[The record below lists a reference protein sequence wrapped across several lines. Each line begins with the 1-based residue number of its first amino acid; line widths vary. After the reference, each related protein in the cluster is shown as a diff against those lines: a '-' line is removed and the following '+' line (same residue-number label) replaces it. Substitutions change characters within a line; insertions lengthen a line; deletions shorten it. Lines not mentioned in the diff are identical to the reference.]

1 MEAGIR
7 IFIPVNKEYYM
18 PSPWVQKGKH
28 RSFEPVEGQPQM
40 KLAQVVEAAVQK
52 GHAIIDPSMCITD
65 CYSPTPIYTG
75 GDQGKKNGEVVN
87 KRTSYSVG
95 TGQAAE
101 YDQIELKVLAKAEGA
116 GIARIGLAPASLNLG
131 VFDGLANVEG
141 LTVGGDQGDK
151 TLDVIGRLAHYGF
164 LKFTKIHFEAK
175 AEGFFA
181 TTPRFKTFSHT
192 GQCLEDKRLH
202 YPKATAED
210 DNTNIR
216 TMTSEWLESKNAD
229 LTLNG
234 KNFLELN
241 IPAGQNADITLY
253 TMFYPKA

>member
-1 MEAGIR
+1 MDKQAGVR
-7 IFIPVNKEYYM
+7 IFIPLNKEYYL

-28 RSFEPVEGQPQM
+28 RSFEPVEGQPQF
-40 KLAQVVEAAVQK
+40 KLAEVVEIAVQK
-52 GHAIIDPSMCITD
+52 GQAIIDPSMCIAD
-65 CYSPTPIYTG
+65 CYSATPV
-75 GDQGKKNGEVVN
+75 KNGEAANN
-87 KRTSYSVG
+87 KNGYSVG
-95 TGQAAE
+95 TGQAVE
-101 YDQIELKVLAKAEGA
+101 YDQIELKLSVADGSEE
-116 GIARIGLAPASLNLG
+116 GIARIGLAPNNLNLG
-131 VFDGLANVEG
+131 VFDGVPNVKG

-164 LKFTKIHFEAK
+164 LNLTKIHFEGG

-216 TMTSEWLESKNAD
+216 TMTPEWLKSKNAD

-234 KNFLELN
+234 KNFLELT
-241 IPAGQNADITLY
+241 IPKDQNADITLY

>member
-28 RSFEPVEGQPQM
+28 RSFEPVEGQPQF
-40 KLAQVVEAAVQK
+40 KLADVVETAVQK
-52 GHAIIDPSMCITD
+52 GLAIIDPDMSLAD
-65 CYSPTPIYTG
+65 CYSPTPIQTG
-75 GDQGKKNGEVVN
+75 GDKSKNGAVAVN
-87 KRTSYSVG
+87 KNAYSVG
-95 TGQAAE
+95 TGQAME
-101 YDQIELKVLAKAEGA
+101 HDQIELKLVASSDVP
-116 GIARIGLAPASLNLG
+116 GIARIGLAARAVNLG
-131 VFDGLANVEG
+131 IFGDVENAKG
-141 LTVGGDQGDK
+141 LTVGGDQGAG
-151 TLDVIGRLAHYGF
+151 TLDVIGKLANYGF
-164 LKFTKIHFEAK
+164 LKLAKIHFEARE
-175 AEGFFA
+175 EGFFA

-192 GQCLEDKRLH
+192 GQNLEDKRLH
-202 YPKATAED
+202 YPKAKSED

-216 TMTSEWLESKNAD
+216 TMTPEWLESKDAD

-241 IPAGQNADITLY
+241 IPGGQSADVTLY

>member
-1 MEAGIR
+1 MEAGKR

-28 RSFEPVEGQPQM
+28 RSFEPVEGQPQF
-40 KLAQVVEAAVQK
+40 KLAEVVEAGVQK
-52 GHAIIDPSMCITD
+52 GIAIIDPEMCLAD
-65 CYSPTPIYTG
+65 CYSSTPIQVSG
-75 GDQGKKNGEVVN
+75 EQGKNGAVN
-87 KRTSYSVG
+87 KNAYSVG
-95 TGQAAE
+95 TGQAME
-101 YDQIELKVLAKAEGA
+101 HDQIEVKLTAGNEAP
-116 GIARIGLAPASLNLG
+116 GIARIGLAARAVNLG
-131 VFDGLANVEG
+131 IFGEVENAKG
-141 LTVGGDQGDK
+141 LTVNGDQGAG
-151 TLDVIGRLAHYGF
+151 TLDVIGKLANYGF
-164 LKFTKIHFEAK
+164 LKLAKLHFEAK
-175 AEGFFA
+175 EEGFFA

-192 GQCLEDKRLH
+192 GQNLEDKRLH

-216 TMTSEWLESKNAD
+216 TMTPEWLESKNAD

-241 IPAGQNADITLY
+241 IPAGQSADVTLY